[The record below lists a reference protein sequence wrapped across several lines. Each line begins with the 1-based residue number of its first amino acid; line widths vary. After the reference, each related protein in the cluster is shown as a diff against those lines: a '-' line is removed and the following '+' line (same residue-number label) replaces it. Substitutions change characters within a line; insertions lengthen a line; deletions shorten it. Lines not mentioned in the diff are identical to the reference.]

1 MSRTSRRN
9 AMVTAAAMLALV
21 LAGPAQSATSAPLPP
36 PTPDTGGWYLQL
48 GDSLAAGYQPG
59 TGDDP
64 TGGYADNVLAAIN
77 RRAPGTTLVNLACS
91 GETTTTMTDGG
102 KCPYEL
108 VDQLDQ
114 ALAFLREHAG
124 KTRAIT
130 LSLGANDVLPRLRGG
145 CTEVDCL
152 GIDLVQEN
160 LTEILGELRQ
170 AAPRV
175 KIVVLNNYNPIL
187 ALWHTSPEGT
197 ALALASIPLQAALNE
212 AIGAAA
218 STVGARVADISTRF
232 HSQARNVSS
241 SARYICAWTW
251 MCSMNDIHANTTGYD
266 VMGGVVAATLY
277 SPRPRALAAGR

>member
-1 MSRTSRRN
+1 MGPAPRPAAT
-9 AMVTAAAMLALV
+9 AYAAAPV
-21 LAGPAQSATSAPLPP
+21 LAVLGRTFRWRDEGAEHIQS
-36 PTPDTGGWYLQL
+36 
-48 GDSLAAGYQPG
+48 
-59 TGDDP
+59 
-64 TGGYADNVLAAIN
+64 VLA
-77 RRAPGTTLVNLACS
+77 S
-91 GETTTTMTDGG
+91 G
-102 KCPYEL
+102 
-108 VDQLDQ
+108 
-114 ALAFLREHAG
+114 
-124 KTRAIT
+124 
-130 LSLGANDVLPRLRGG
+130 
-145 CTEVDCL
+145 
-152 GIDLVQEN
+152 
-160 LTEILGELRQ
+160 RQ
-170 AAPRV
+170 
-175 KIVVLNNYNPIL
+175 PIL